1 MYSHVTIASDDEKFK
16 ALENK
21 LNKNLESQCKDMMKT
36 VEKIMTEKEKEINDL
51 KKDLNVK
58 NAQINAF
65 EVQVSE
71 LEKKHHAHKKH
82 QDKRIKD
89 L

>member
-1 MYSHVTIASDDEKFK
+1 MYSHVTIASDDGKFK

-21 LNKNLESQCKDMMKT
+21 LNKNLASQYKDMMKT
-36 VEKIMTEKEKEINDL
+36 VEKIITEEEKEINDL
-51 KKDLNVK
+51 KRDLNVK